1 MELTQTLNQK
11 ETAQLMTDFF
21 SELTKSE
28 SKRDE
33 HLQAK
38 HIYESTGIKL
48 SKPFFMDIHEGSF
61 TTNALLKKYPLS
73 TNQVMFIVVLYKK
86 INYWSELE
94 ELEHTI
100 TRVYDTGKI
109 YTHTKS
115 WKSSFDRSE
124 HYLSSGLLGIPNSMA
139 DFNDQRKKAHKT
151 LVIVA
156 DSNNMI
162 TNEDRK
168 NKYDLESETLDML
181 EYNPASARVHII
193 EDNPNYFKVTLRG
206 SNIQNPYTMP
216 IYKNALFSTI
226 DPSGYVVEF
235 FRDKLNDRLEQH
247 YEYLGVK
254 KVATT
259 DYSQPLQK
267 VYDEMTVLKNL
278 LATTL
283 ISVTDIDIM
292 NKLSKLIQSVTVAFS
307 DYAYIEERLNR
318 TVTCY
323 NKNETRDDWYGIFL
337 SDNDVTWRLSDLEE
351 ELSDIRERLFDY
363 LQQADI

>member
-33 HLQAK
+33 HIQAK
-38 HIYESTGIKL
+38 HIYKSTGIKL
-48 SKPFFMDIHEGSF
+48 NKPFFMDIHEGSF

-73 TNQVMFIVVLYKK
+73 NNQVMFIVVLYKK
-86 INYWSELE
+86 KNYWSELE

-100 TRVYDTGKI
+100 TRVYNTGKI
-109 YTHTKS
+109 YTRTKS

-124 HYLSSGLLGIPNSMA
+124 HYLSSGLLGIPNSM
-139 DFNDQRKKAHKT
+139 DSFNDQRKKAHKT

-168 NKYDLESETLDML
+168 DKYCTESDILDML
-181 EYNPASARVHII
+181 EHEPASARVHII
-193 EDNPNYFKVTLRG
+193 EDNREDFEVILRG
-206 SNIQNPYTMP
+206 SNIQNPCTMT
-216 IYKNALFSTI
+216 IDKNDLFSPI
-226 DPSGYVVEF
+226 DHSGYVVEF
-235 FRDKLNDRLEQH
+235 FRDRLDDRLEQ
-247 YEYLGVK
+247 YREYLGVK

-267 VYDEMTVLKNL
+267 VYNEMTVLKNL

-283 ISVTDIDIM
+283 ISVADIDLM
-292 NKLSKLIQSVTVAFS
+292 NKLSRLVQSVTVAFS
-307 DYAYIEERLNR
+307 DYVYIEERLNR
-318 TVTCY
+318 TVTYY
-323 NKNETRDDWYGIFL
+323 NENEPQEDWYGIFS
-337 SDNDVTWRLSDLEE
+337 SDEDVTWKLSDLEDD
-351 ELSDIRERLFDY
+351 LSDIREKLFDY